1 MKKIGFKS
9 LRQRILTGFLAVVLL
24 TAVIIGY
31 NVIQMRETNRQAE
44 ALIEQEMPVLI
55 VNEQLAINM
64 LERMHLLNSYVLYDA
79 NAYIK
84 TFNNG
89 RESSIAL
96 EEKALQLSDSATLEE
111 LIALKVEWGETAN
124 TVIERIEANDR
135 DGAVSMMQ
143 IQLAPKAIQLIEGF
157 KTEATE
163 SEETIAMLGEDMIDA
178 NELMIQSV
186 LILGVVTVIV
196 SVVLA
201 LVTTKAITSPI
212 KKVTERMQAIGKGE
226 LYHPAF
232 VTSLKDEAGQL
243 MLATNDM
250 NAHMHDLI
258 EELEKVSSTVGSQ
271 SATLTVTAEEVTN
284 GTDQIAVTMG
294 ELAEGA
300 ESQAM
305 HAADLSEGMQS
316 FNEQVMSA
324 YHKGETVNEE
334 TKEASRVANEGR
346 AVMRKNVEQMQEIDR
361 VIHASVERVE
371 VLDQSSKQISSM
383 VSVIEDIAEQTN
395 LLALNASIEA
405 ARAGEHG
412 KGFSVVADEVR
423 KLAEQVSASVKD
435 ITGTVMD
442 IQRESSTVRKD
453 LESGY
458 ETVQSG
464 AKQMVETEK
473 MFDRIDEVVNQSAS
487 GIDVISQA
495 LNDMSDRSKQLLSN
509 VEEIASISE
518 QSAAG
523 VEETSASSQEVSG
536 SMNNITTGAAELSA
550 LVVQM
555 KQLVE
560 RFKL

>member
-1 MKKIGFKS
+1 M
-9 LRQRILTGFLAVVLL
+9 LL

-44 ALIEQEMPVLI
+44 TLIEQEMPVLI
-55 VNEQLAINM
+55 VNEQLAVNM
-64 LERMHLLNSYVLYDA
+64 LERMHLLNSYVLYDS
-79 NAYIK
+79 NAYVK
-84 TFNNG
+84 TFDSG
-89 RESSIAL
+89 REPSIAL
-96 EEKALQLSDSATLEE
+96 ENEALELSDSATLEE
-111 LIALKVEWGETAN
+111 LIALKIEWGGIAN
-124 TVIERIEANDR
+124 GVIELIESGNR
-135 DGAVSMMQ
+135 DAAVSMMQ

-157 KTEATE
+157 KTEAAQ

-178 NELMIQSV
+178 NELMVQSV
-186 LILGVVTVIV
+186 LILGVVTLIV

-226 LYHPAF
+226 LYHPSF

-243 MLATNDM
+243 MLATNEM
-250 NAHMHDLI
+250 NVHMHDLI

-271 SATLTVTAEEVTN
+271 SDTLTVTAEEVTN

-294 ELAEGA
+294 ELAEGSEA
-300 ESQAM
+300 QAM

-316 FNEQVMSA
+316 FNEQVMTA
-324 YHKGETVNEE
+324 YHKGKSVNEE
-334 TKEASRVANEGR
+334 TKEASRVADEGR
-346 AVMRKNVEQMQEIDR
+346 AVMRQNVEQMQEIDR
-361 VIHASVERVE
+361 VIHASVGRVE
-371 VLDQSSKQISSM
+371 VLDQSSKQISTM

-423 KLAEQVSASVKD
+423 KLAEQVSASVND
-435 ITGTVMD
+435 ITGKVSD

-458 ETVQSG
+458 KTVQSG
-464 AKQMVETEK
+464 TEQMVETEK
-473 MFDRIDEVVNQSAS
+473 MFDRIDHVVYQSAN
-487 GIDVISQA
+487 GIDTISLA
-495 LNDMSDRSKQLLSN
+495 LNAMSERSEQLLSK

-523 VEETSASSQEVSG
+523 VEETSASVQEVSG
-536 SMNNITTGAAELSA
+536 SMNNITAGATELSN
-550 LVVQM
+550 LVIQM
-555 KQLVE
+555 KQIVD

>member
-1 MKKIGFKS
+1 MKKIGFRS

-24 TAVIIGY
+24 SAVIIGY
-31 NVIQMRETNRQAE
+31 NVIRMRATNEQAK

-64 LERMHLLNSYVLYDA
+64 LERMHLLNSYVLHDA

-84 TFNNG
+84 TFNSG
-89 RESSIAL
+89 REPSIAL
-96 EEKALQLSDSATLEE
+96 EEEALQLSDSATLKE

-124 TVIERIEANDR
+124 TVIELVESGDR
-135 DGAVSMMQ
+135 DAAVSMMQ
-143 IQLAPKAIQLIEGF
+143 IQLAPKAVQLIEGF
-157 KTEATE
+157 KTEAAE
-163 SEETIAMLGEDMIDA
+163 SEERIAMLGEDMIDA
-178 NELMIQSV
+178 NESMVQSV
-186 LILGVVTVIV
+186 LILGVVTLIV
-196 SVVLA
+196 SIVLA

-243 MLATNDM
+243 MLATNEM
-250 NAHMHDLI
+250 NARMHDLI
-258 EELEKVSSTVGSQ
+258 KELENVSSTVGSQ
-271 SATLTVTAEEVTN
+271 SETLTVTAEEVTN
-284 GTDQIAVTMG
+284 GADQIAVTMS
-294 ELAEGA
+294 ELAEGS

-316 FNEQVMSA
+316 FNEQVMTA
-324 YHKGETVNEE
+324 YHKGEAVNEE

-361 VIHASVERVE
+361 VIHASVSRVE
-371 VLDQSSKQISSM
+371 ALDQSSKQISSM

-412 KGFSVVADEVR
+412 KGFSVVANEVR
-423 KLAEQVSASVKD
+423 KLAEQVSTSVKD
-435 ITGTVMD
+435 ITGTVTD

-458 ETVQSG
+458 EAVQSG
-464 AKQMVETEK
+464 AKQMEETEK
-473 MFDRIDEVVNQSAS
+473 MFDRIDHVVNQSAS
-487 GIDVISQA
+487 GIDTISLA
-495 LNDMSDRSKQLLSN
+495 LNEMSDRSKQLLSR

-523 VEETSASSQEVSG
+523 VEETSASVQEVSG
-536 SMNNITTGAAELSA
+536 SMNNITAGAAELSG

-555 KQLVE
+555 KQIVD